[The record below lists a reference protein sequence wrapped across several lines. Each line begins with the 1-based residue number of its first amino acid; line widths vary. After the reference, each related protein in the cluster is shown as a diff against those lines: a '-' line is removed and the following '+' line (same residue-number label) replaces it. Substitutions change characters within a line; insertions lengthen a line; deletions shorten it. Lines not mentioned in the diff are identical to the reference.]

1 MNFLGGRSFNNNT
14 RTTHLLKYK
23 LETQAACGGSRL
35 SSSADRL
42 SWPKWTLDCFDSL
55 DFGHLGWINTVC
67 HRPRQQKKKTAH
79 LQKKAFRNEEMSAC
93 SHVDTRLFYRYQRPK
108 VHIDPSKTLWMII
121 KENNMSDVMC
131 SVFNQEHRCPLRS
144 VWHNMESVPPRL
156 RLIKWN
162 RIFKHVAADSW
173 TCYSC

>member
-79 LQKKAFRNEEMSAC
+79 LQKKGMRKWAPVVTSTLVFSTGIKGRRFTSTPVKHFEWLSRKTTCLMSCVQSSIRNTDVFSEVFDITWSQFL
-93 SHVDTRLFYRYQRPK
+93 HVY
-108 VHIDPSKTLWMII
+108 V
-121 KENNMSDVMC
+121 
-131 SVFNQEHRCPLRS
+131 
-144 VWHNMESVPPRL
+144 
-156 RLIKWN
+156 
-162 RIFKHVAADSW
+162 
-173 TCYSC
+173 